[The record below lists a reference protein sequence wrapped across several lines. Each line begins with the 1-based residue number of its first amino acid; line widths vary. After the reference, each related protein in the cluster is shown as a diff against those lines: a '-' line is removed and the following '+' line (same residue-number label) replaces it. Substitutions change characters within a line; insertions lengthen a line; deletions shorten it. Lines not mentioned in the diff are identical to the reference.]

1 MSKKTARTA
10 KPTSEPTNESFYLNE
25 KPRKKIVTNE
35 TTRMTRLFTGEK
47 KMFLLPTGA
56 AGNSFINKMTRMTN
70 AWVYDTPNFKSKD
83 QLKSLEKRL
92 KSGRKEV

>member
-1 MSKKTARTA
+1 MSKKTTRIA

-35 TTRMTRLFTGEK
+35 TTRTTRLFTGEK
-47 KMFLLPTGA
+47 KCFFSQAGA

-83 QLKSLEKRL
+83 HQNH
-92 KSGRKEV
+92 